1 MSVVTS
7 GRRGYDCQN
16 SRLQGQ
22 KRAKEDLN
30 RLPIRR
36 GQNSPV
42 CQRGPLEALPCSD
55 FGTRRIRTGLPAK
68 DWRNLVVNTLDVL
81 ASGGL
86 IWVESALIYRQSPSL
101 AKCKM
106 LHRQQGFQSR
116 RSVRPSSGLVPVG
129 NRLLGMIG
137 RIFADGNSA
146 LVTLNLELVRP
157 RS

>member
-22 KRAKEDLN
+22 KRAKEDLTACEFDGD
-30 RLPIRR
+30 RTHGLSK
-36 GQNSPV
+36 GV
-42 CQRGPLEALPCSD
+42 LEALPCSD
-55 FGTRRIRTGLPAK
+55 FGTTCIRTGLPAK
-68 DWRNLVVNTLDVL
+68 DWRNLVDNTLDGL
-81 ASGGL
+81 ASSGL

-106 LHRQQGFQSR
+106 LHRQRAFQSR

-137 RIFADGNSA
+137 RIFA
-146 LVTLNLELVRP
+146 
-157 RS
+157 